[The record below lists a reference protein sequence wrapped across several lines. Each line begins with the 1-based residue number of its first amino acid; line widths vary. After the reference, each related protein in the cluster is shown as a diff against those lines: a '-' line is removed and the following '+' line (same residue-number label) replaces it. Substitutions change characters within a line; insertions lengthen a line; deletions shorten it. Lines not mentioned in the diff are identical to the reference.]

1 MIMYFRNMINSNSI
15 GIPDKYSEISGP
27 IAISGETIE
36 TDGSYFYADLSSL
49 DIELEPGQVIGIEG
63 AQIGYKIETN
73 PLLVDRVASTA
84 GGINGVHY
92 IRFVAIRPE
101 FMWFENTCTL
111 ANKNITA
118 KVTVRLCQIMK
129 ILQYFYS

>member
-1 MIMYFRNMINSNSI
+1 M
-15 GIPDKYSEISGP
+15 
-27 IAISGETIE
+27 
-36 TDGSYFYADLSSL
+36 SSL
-49 DIELEPGQVIGIEG
+49 DIELEPGQVIGVEG

-111 ANKNITA
+111 ANKNISA
-118 KVTVRLCQIMK
+118 KVTVRLCK
-129 ILQYFYS
+129 S

>member
-1 MIMYFRNMINSNSI
+1 M
-15 GIPDKYSEISGP
+15 
-27 IAISGETIE
+27 
-36 TDGSYFYADLSSL
+36 SSL
-49 DIELEPGQVIGIEG
+49 EIELEPGQVIGIEG

-101 FMWFENTCTL
+101 FMWFENSCTL

-118 KVTVRLCQIMK
+118 KVNVRLFVK
-129 ILQYFYS
+129 IAMFRFITFFVITLGWDFRSQKSNNMSRSY

>member
-1 MIMYFRNMINSNSI
+1 MYLMNTINSI
-15 GIPDKYSEISGP
+15 GIPDKYNEISGP

-73 PLLVDRVASTA
+73 TLLVDRVASTA

-92 IRFVAIRPE
+92 IKFVAIRPE

>member
-1 MIMYFRNMINSNSI
+1 M
-15 GIPDKYSEISGP
+15 
-27 IAISGETIE
+27 T
-36 TDGSYFYADLSSL
+36 SL

-73 PLLVDRVASTA
+73 PLFVDRVASTA

-118 KVTVRLCQIMK
+118 KVTVRLCPIMK
-129 ILQYFYS
+129 IAMFLDS